1 MIRGFKNT
9 CAVSIIC
16 KGSPLWVIIA
26 GSKPGGLRKLDHE
39 QHLIYCETVPTDC
52 CSSCFTWVLPSTPR
66 YDASRRHPRFD

>member
-1 MIRGFKNT
+1 MIRGFKNS
-9 CAVSIIC
+9 CVVSITC

-26 GSKPGGLRKLDHE
+26 GSKPGGQRKLDHE

-52 CSSCFTWVLPSTPR
+52 CSSCFTWVLPRTPR